1 MTEQKIQFRSNRK
14 NNMRGNID
22 MFFQNA
28 NYHKILNTR
37 GVSQEKR
44 SHSPLPQPVP
54 QDPTQRRT
62 ANKALSSKE
71 IISEDPRSGF
81 NNIYHKHVKQQAVE
95 ERPKAHQPLNPSTPR
110 TFQKPTSQ
118 LTTQTPTQTL
128 NSSQPHLTNSSH
140 PHRPP
145 PHQPLKPPIPTSS
158 PNVHPFVDA
167 NHKNKQKNND
177 GRIVVDRAINRI
189 FQEVSDISDD
199 FDEADVAEFIQ
210 IVLAFQN

>member
-1 MTEQKIQFRSNRK
+1 
-14 NNMRGNID
+14 

-44 SHSPLPQPVP
+44 SHSPLPQPAP
-54 QDPTQRRT
+54 QDPTQKRPT
-62 ANKALSSKE
+62 NKTLSNKE
-71 IISEDPRSGF
+71 ILSEDPRSGF

-95 ERPKAHQPLNPSTPR
+95 ERPRTHQPLNPSTPR

-118 LTTQTPTQTL
+118 VTTQTPTQTL
-128 NSSQPHLTNSSH
+128 NSFQPHLTNPSQ

-145 PHQPLKPPIPTSS
+145 SHQPLKPPTPTPS
-158 PNVHPFVDA
+158 PNAHPSVDA
-167 NHKNKQKNND
+167 NHKKKQKDYD
-177 GRIVVDRAINRI
+177 GQIVVDRAIKRI
-189 FQEVSDISDD
+189 FQEVSDIPDD

-210 IVLAFQN
+210 IVLSFQN